1 MNTALLAKRVASR
14 YKLAG
19 LLDRGLVER
28 AVKAI
33 LSDRV
38 SHATTPYIKALDLDV
53 NQDTSVK
60 TQTQEVPIGDGD
72 WDALEDFTVPEV
84 EEIKY
89 EFIVPAALLAQ
100 VSPDLHEE
108 FLMEVLRKLARV
120 TPESFLNAAFDGFEE
135 YISELNSDGGPSFR
149 GYAPYVTFRRV
160 TAEGVKVESV
170 KPLSS
175 PVKRGSLI
183 SMKIVVVVS
192 VNSFDLDDN
201 EFDGESYQYDHTEPP
216 DDDY

>member
-19 LLDRGLVER
+19 LLDRGLVDR

-38 SHATTPYIKALDLDV
+38 SHATTPYISALELDV
-53 NQDTSVK
+53 NQNTSVK
-60 TQTQEVPIGDGD
+60 TQKQEVLIGDGD
-72 WDALEDFTVPEV
+72 WETYEDFAVPKI

-100 VSPDLHEE
+100 VSPDLHGE
-108 FLMEVLRKLARV
+108 FLMEVLHKLARV

-135 YISELNSDGGPSFR
+135 YISELNSRRGPLGGTYS
-149 GYAPYVTFRRV
+149 PYVSFRRV
-160 TAEGVKVESV
+160 TAEGVKVVSV

-192 VNSFDLDDN
+192 VNSFDLDEN
-201 EFDGESYQYDHTEPP
+201 EFDSESYQYDNVEPP
-216 DDDY
+216 DDY